1 MIKSKMAIW
10 ENQLIGAAGQYY
22 VGYKLS
28 ENKLCAAQT
37 IGNAVGVD
45 ILVCDDRG
53 LESCSIQVKTSKN
66 AYRKNCHG
74 NEGYQ
79 FDVGVSVIEKW
90 SINLWYAFVDLQQQ
104 NDLSF
109 KPQVFIVPSKWISDF
124 VKPDFTRKV
133 FFLTKEVANLCLER
147 WDYIKETLQKN
158 QKINTFVKTW
168 PKEMVRWGT

>member
-1 MIKSKMAIW
+1 M
-10 ENQLIGAAGQYY
+10 
-22 VGYKLS
+22 
-28 ENKLCAAQT
+28 
-37 IGNAVGVD
+37 
-45 ILVCDDRG
+45 
-53 LESCSIQVKTSKN
+53 ESCSIQVKTSKN

-158 QKINTFVKTW
+158 QKINTFVKT
-168 PKEMVRWGT
+168 